1 MWATRV
7 LLLCQSDCCGWS
19 GRLGLSPVGL
29 VALLCVEAASCGL
42 VGLGHEAAGYGT
54 LEGLAH
60 G

>member
-29 VALLCVEAASCGL
+29 VALLCVEAAGL
-42 VGLGHEAAGYGT
+42 VGGAMSQGSWL
-54 LEGLAH
+54 LNPRRPQD
-60 G
+60 